1 MMRFRRML
9 ALAMLTMLTVVGAGT
24 ARAYAQ
30 PSGPLSVPPPG
41 KAATERVPL
50 LKDVDIIQK
59 LGDKIP
65 LDLPFTNE
73 NGQEVTLGQ
82 YFGQRPVLLAL
93 VYYECPMLCTQV
105 LNGAFSSMEAM
116 PFTAG
121 QEFELVV
128 VSFDPGETPKL
139 AADKKAAYFERYRR
153 PGSVDGMH
161 FLTGRESSIKQLADA
176 VGFKYVYVPEID
188 QYAHPAAL
196 TVLTKTGEVS
206 RYLYGIEFAPRDLRF
221 ALVEAA
227 DGHIGTAVDQA
238 LLYCFHYDPASGKY
252 GFAIMNMVRLGGIL
266 TVAVLGFTIVRNVR
280 GRR

>member
-1 MMRFRRML
+1 ML

>member
-1 MMRFRRML
+1 ML

-196 TVLTKTGEVS
+196 TVLTKTGEVEVS